1 MSSDTGNI
9 FAVQIDIAWHDKEQN
24 FVRARRLLKDVVTR
38 PGSLIVFSEMFA
50 TGFTM
55 DTEAMGENPDG
66 PTTAFL
72 KEIARERSVYCV
84 GGFIERDPAG
94 AARNVA
100 VHIGPEGDI
109 LGRYSKIQPFSP
121 SGESVHYQAGNEIV
135 MWEWNALRIAPFIC
149 YDLRFPE
156 LFRHA
161 MLAGAEAFLVIASWP
176 KARAGHWVS
185 LLQARA
191 IENQA
196 YVIGVN
202 RTGADPHFEFPGR
215 SLIVDPSGGVLAEAG
230 NGENLISSS
239 IQQANVFEIRQRLP
253 FLKDVRREFLGFGEI
268 ATSAAD

>member
-1 MSSDTGNI
+1 MSSDTGNV
-9 FAVQIDIAWHDKEQN
+9 FAVQMDIAWHDKKHN
-24 FVRARRLLKDVVTR
+24 YVHARELLEDQVTP

-55 DTEAMGENPDG
+55 DTEAMAENPDG
-66 PTTAFL
+66 ITTAFL
-72 KEIARERSVYCV
+72 KDIARERSVHCV
-84 GGFIERDPAG
+84 GGYIERDAAG
-94 AARNVA
+94 GASNVA
-100 VHIGPEGDI
+100 VHIGPEGEFR
-109 LGRYSKIQPFSP
+109 GRYSKIQPFTP
-121 SGESVHYQAGNEIV
+121 AGESVHFQAGNEIV
-135 MWEWNALRIAPFIC
+135 MWEWNGLRIAPFIC

-202 RTGADPHFEFPGR
+202 RTGTDSHFEFPGR
-215 SLIVDPSGGVLAEAG
+215 SLIVDPSGGVVADAG
-230 NGENLISSS
+230 NGENVISST
-239 IQQANVFEIRQRLP
+239 IQQADVSDIRQHLP
-253 FLKDVRREFLGFGEI
+253 FLKDVRREFLELGEI